1 MSLTVLTPPS
11 ESDLTTLEVV
21 KEELGIMDTGLD
33 KMLSRWISE
42 ASATIGLV
50 TNRTFGLEDLSETFR
65 FDMQRT
71 NLVYEVPHL
80 RLSRYP
86 VAELTSLIDM
96 STSLP
101 IDPGSY
107 DLDAEKGL
115 IWRLS
120 TMGWRSLWWTGYQD
134 LIATYTAGYDLPDG
148 APLPLQEAV
157 LLLIKHRLAA
167 RSRDPNLRQ
176 QNVPGVL
183 EQTWWVPSGAE
194 SAIPPEVAMK
204 IEPYR
209 EQVV

>member
-71 NLVYEVPHL
+71 NLVYEVPPL

-167 RSRDPNLRQ
+167 RSRDPNLR
-176 QNVPGVL
+176 
-183 EQTWWVPSGAE
+183 
-194 SAIPPEVAMK
+194 
-204 IEPYR
+204 
-209 EQVV
+209 

>member
-42 ASATIGLV
+42 
-50 TNRTFGLEDLSETFR
+50 DLSETFR

-71 NLVYEVPHL
+71 NLVYEVPPL